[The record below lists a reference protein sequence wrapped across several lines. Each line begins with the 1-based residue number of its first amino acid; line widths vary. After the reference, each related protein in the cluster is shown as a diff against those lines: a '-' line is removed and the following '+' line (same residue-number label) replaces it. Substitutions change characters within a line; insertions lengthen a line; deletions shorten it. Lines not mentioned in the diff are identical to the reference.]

1 MVLPAITAVAFL
13 AALLLGSS
21 LLWFY
26 RGPILTHLGKLGMT
40 LLVLGLAGVLG
51 FFGMIVLVQ
60 VLSMDNPKGP
70 FALPVT
76 VDEDGV
82 TPEYRDLSLPKGY
95 RAVLLVSSD
104 RKVEVRF
111 GDMSRVVRP
120 GSPRLQG
127 ERIAFAT
134 RHDVRFKFFD
144 ARTDERLDTVR
155 IEVDD

>member
-1 MVLPAITAVAFL
+1 MVPLAVTAVVFL
-13 AALLLGSS
+13 AALLIGSS

-51 FFGMIVLVQ
+51 FLGLNVLLF
-60 VLSMDNPKGP
+60 VLRTDDPKGP
-70 FALPVT
+70 LVLPVT
-76 VDEDGV
+76 VDENGV
-82 TPEYRDLSLPKGY
+82 TPEYRDLSFPKGA
-95 RAVLLVSSD
+95 RAVLLVSCD

-120 GSPRLQG
+120 GSPPEG
-127 ERIAFAT
+127 ARIAFAA
-134 RHDVRFKFFD
+134 RHDVRIEFFD
-144 ARTDERLDTVR
+144 TRTDERLDTVR

>member
-1 MVLPAITAVAFL
+1 MVPFTVTAVVFL
-13 AALLLGSS
+13 AALLIGSS

-26 RGPILTHLGKLGMT
+26 RGSILTHLGKLGMT
-40 LLVLGLAGVLG
+40 LLVVGLASVVG
-51 FFGMIVLVQ
+51 FFGMIVLVY

-70 FALPVT
+70 FALTLT

-82 TPEYRDLSLPKGY
+82 TPEYRDLSFPKGD

-111 GDMSRVVRP
+111 GDTSRVVRP
-120 GSPRLQG
+120 GSPPG
-127 ERIAFAT
+127 GGARIAFAA
-134 RHDVRFKFFD
+134 RHDVRFEFFD
-144 ARTDERLDTVR
+144 ARTEERLDTVR

>member
-1 MVLPAITAVAFL
+1 MSTKI
-13 AALLLGSS
+13 
-21 LLWFY
+21 
-26 RGPILTHLGKLGMT
+26 ILTLAFAGV
-40 LLVLGLAGVLG
+40 LVVLG
-51 FFGMIVLVQ
+51 FFGMIVLVS
-60 VLSMDNPKGP
+60 VLRMDNPKGP
-70 FALPVT
+70 LTLPVT

-82 TPEYRDLSLPKGY
+82 TPEYRDLSFPKGD

-120 GSPRLQG
+120 GSPRLRG